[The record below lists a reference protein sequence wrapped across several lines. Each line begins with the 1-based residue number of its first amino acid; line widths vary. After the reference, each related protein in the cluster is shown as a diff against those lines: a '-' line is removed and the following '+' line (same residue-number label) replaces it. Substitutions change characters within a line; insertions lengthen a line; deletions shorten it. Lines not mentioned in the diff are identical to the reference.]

1 MAGGRLFE
9 SLNRDLLV
17 VVPDSSRAGT
27 LVSDLQFFCRTK
39 KSSPV
44 FPGYDVLPFKSLS
57 HHRQTSLRRMG
68 VLSRLTRA
76 RSDSYLVVAAV
87 DTLVWKLMPQFRLA
101 EYAEL
106 VMAGEEIDREAL
118 ILKLEHG
125 GYHRVSL
132 VEDPG
137 EYAVRGDIL
146 DLFVPGRARP
156 VRMDFSGIGGIA
168 PQFFA
173 LYPAGGAGTV

>member
-1 MAGGRLFE
+1 
-9 SLNRDLLV
+9 
-17 VVPDSSRAGT
+17 
-27 LVSDLQFFCRTK
+27 
-39 KSSPV
+39 
-44 FPGYDVLPFKSLS
+44 
-57 HHRQTSLRRMG
+57 MG

-156 VRMDFSGIGGIA
+156 VRMDFSGIWWNRSAVFRPIPSGGCGNC
-168 PQFFA
+168 
-173 LYPAGGAGTV
+173 LNWW